1 MKLGVS
7 VFNDPADFIGRRYF
21 HKWIILD
28 LNLHKNALNLLN
40 IFTVILFWR
49 IGHGPFAWLNLLFPL
64 LMIKIDQGVWAAGL
78 AKLLEKVFRAEI
90 QEKSVYIVIILRYRV
105 LLK

>member
-1 MKLGVS
+1 M
-7 VFNDPADFIGRRYF
+7 
-21 HKWIILD
+21 
-28 LNLHKNALNLLN
+28 NLQKNALNLLN

-49 IGHGPFAWLNLLFPL
+49 IGHGPFAWLNLLLTL
-64 LMIKIDQGVWAAGL
+64 LVIEGDQGVRAAGL

-105 LLK
+105 LL